1 MEEKYIEQSQ
11 LETEEQNNRFEST
24 ENQADSTFGR
34 FKDAKTLLDA
44 YTSLQA
50 EFTRKCQK
58 LADLQKEKEEN
69 AVFYKEYSLEELLKN
84 EIDQEK
90 YKKEVTEILTQNEEL
105 CNLPNKNLIA
115 FKIAKNVEKEIESK
129 LTNQEILEKYIND
142 NNELKNKII
151 SDYLLSLNNISS
163 APKIISGNSN
173 NVFFSANENPK
184 TLKDAGE
191 IFSKMLN

>member
-58 LADLQKEKEEN
+58 LADIQKEKEEN